1 MSEHTKEPWAI
12 DPDDRL
18 GMEWNNHIVSV
29 ANPDRTICFMS
40 HDGTAENIEFQAN
53 ARRIVYCVNACAG
66 MTTEEIEADIVV
78 GGYRA
83 LLACSDSVIAT
94 LEQQV
99 AELVEALERA
109 RTAFIT
115 NGDRILDDIYDDYI
129 NRLGMSVDFKE
140 CYAAQITGALSKV
153 KQP

>member
-1 MSEHTKEPWAI
+1 MDIKELALKVAKEMNWRMDEMTLETFATRLIAALEQRVAELENVISEHGADMWAQGEEYAV
-12 DPDDRL
+12 L
-18 GMEWNNHIVSV
+18 S
-29 ANPDRTICFMS
+29 AK
-40 HDGTAENIEFQAN
+40 
-53 ARRIVYCVNACAG
+53 CAKLDLKW
-66 MTTEEIEADIVV
+66 IEASQ
-78 GGYRA
+78 R
-83 LLACSDSVIAT
+83 IAT

>member
-1 MSEHTKEPWAI
+1 MSEHNQSLYDHYERVI
-12 DPDDRL
+12 SER
-18 GMEWNNHIVSV
+18 N
-29 ANPDRTICFMS
+29 
-40 HDGTAENIEFQAN
+40 
-53 ARRIVYCVNACAG
+53 RR
-66 MTTEEIEADIVV
+66 
-78 GGYRA
+78 
-83 LLACSDSVIAT
+83 IAT
-94 LEQQV
+94 LEQQN

-140 CYAAQITGALSKV
+140 CYAAQITGVLSKV